1 MKTHPGGFCAVLI
14 FMVSMASYAGSSDII
29 AQQTT
34 AWAQQNLQDGHV
46 IDNQTGS
53 PQTTLV
59 IPKKNSTIMTNFDW
73 EESRKSQY
81 AIYRSQGKRYFKGK
95 AGYMLEG
102 LEKELWDMPLQE
114 AKNTLNEKG
123 SVGIGAGYRLKDGT
137 SFEFEFTVNKQDE
150 QQLIFGYQF

>member
-1 MKTHPGGFCAVLI
+1 
-14 FMVSMASYAGSSDII
+14 
-29 AQQTT
+29 
-34 AWAQQNLQDGHV
+34 
-46 IDNQTGS
+46 
-53 PQTTLV
+53 
-59 IPKKNSTIMTNFDW
+59 MTNFDW